1 MNDVIFEQDKEPQRP
16 YTAKVLLNRARNPRL
31 CLSQPKV
38 NPGSWLG
45 NLLRKQRMS
54 REQIIEKVAGDLW
67 LTLEKRDGIFVFRF
81 PDVWDAEDVQDMQRR
96 VLEGIAML
104 EAQRNLIVWLR
115 DLFGNIVAGMARLW
129 ESMIAPIA
137 MAIFGFALLLGTIYA
152 FSVGSTGWSIALFL
166 VALLCCSVK
175 ISVSCT
181 DRAEPDLE
189 NAFPLGGSHVK
200 RIVPS
205 SEKLNAQLPAP
216 QRDIASV
223 MELINLLSCIKAL
236 KEEARIARQNKA
248 EQTDEI
254 YEEPQATYPMEM
266 KL

>member
-1 MNDVIFEQDKEPQRP
+1 MNDVIFEQDKPLQRP
-16 YTAKVLLNRARNPRL
+16 YTAKALLNRARNPRL
-31 CLSQPKV
+31 AYPLPKV
-38 NPGSWLG
+38 NPGNWLF
-45 NLLRKQRMS
+45 NLLRRQRMS
-54 REQIIEKVAGDLW
+54 REEIIEKVAKDLW

-81 PDVWDAEDVQDMQRR
+81 PDVWKPKDVQDMQRT
-96 VLEGIAML
+96 VLEGIVML
-104 EAQRNLIVWLR
+104 EAQFSLIVWLR
-115 DLFGNIVAGMARLW
+115 DLLGNISAGMAQLCDGLF
-129 ESMIAPIA
+129 APIG
-137 MAIFGFALLLGTIYA
+137 MVIFGFALLLGTIYA
-152 FSVGSTGWSIALFL
+152 FSTGATGWGIALFL

-189 NAFPLGGSHVK
+189 NAFPLGESHVK

-205 SEKLNAQLPAP
+205 GEKLNAQLPAP

-248 EQTDEI
+248 EQTDES